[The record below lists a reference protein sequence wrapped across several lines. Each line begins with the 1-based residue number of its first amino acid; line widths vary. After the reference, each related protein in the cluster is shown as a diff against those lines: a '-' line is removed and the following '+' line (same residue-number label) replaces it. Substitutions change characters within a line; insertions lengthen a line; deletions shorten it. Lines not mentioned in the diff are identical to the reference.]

1 MQEKSKQLHTRR
13 DFLRMMGASG
23 AVVAL
28 AACTPPA
35 PPSAG
40 PAAAAG
46 GAASSGQA
54 FLNYWTGWSGF
65 EFDELQR
72 QVDKFN
78 EANKDKIFVNM
89 TTVFG
94 QYDKVLTAIAGGNPP
109 DVVSAVWLHQLVSM
123 AARKGLQPLTD
134 YADRDGINGDGY
146 FPQMWDSWHY
156 NNDLWGMMITS
167 NSNVLTYRADVL
179 TDAGLDPDAPLAD
192 LAALDAAVL
201 ALEKVDASGNI
212 ERVGL
217 LPEDITWWGRVF
229 GGDFFDA
236 DNNKITANDE
246 RIVQALDWMG
256 STYQRLGPEQVAAFK
271 SGYGDYMSTQ
281 NPLFAGK
288 EGYKQVGEWFVQFS
302 KKFAPEQ
309 DIRMIPAPAPEGGRA
324 MCTKF
329 GGSVFTIPTGVGN
342 PDASWEFI
350 KFLSQD
356 EIMGEFC
363 FNITNVPPKVAP
375 ASEERFVSDARFQL
389 ALDLLN
395 GENAFGPDKMPVND
409 SLFAKLAEAETSI
422 MAGQATAQELLDR
435 VTQEVQEELDKALER
450 M

>member
-23 AVVAL
+23 AVIAL

-134 YADRDGINGDGY
+134 YADRDGINR
-146 FPQMWDSWHY
+146 S
-156 NNDLWGMMITS
+156 
-167 NSNVLTYRADVL
+167 LTHQ
-179 TDAGLDPDAPLAD
+179 
-192 LAALDAAVL
+192 
-201 ALEKVDASGNI
+201 ESC
-212 ERVGL
+212 
-217 LPEDITWWGRVF
+217 
-229 GGDFFDA
+229 
-236 DNNKITANDE
+236 
-246 RIVQALDWMG
+246 
-256 STYQRLGPEQVAAFK
+256 
-271 SGYGDYMSTQ
+271 
-281 NPLFAGK
+281 
-288 EGYKQVGEWFVQFS
+288 
-302 KKFAPEQ
+302 
-309 DIRMIPAPAPEGGRA
+309 RMIA
-324 MCTKF
+324 
-329 GGSVFTIPTGVGN
+329 
-342 PDASWEFI
+342 
-350 KFLSQD
+350 
-356 EIMGEFC
+356 
-363 FNITNVPPKVAP
+363 
-375 ASEERFVSDARFQL
+375 
-389 ALDLLN
+389 
-395 GENAFGPDKMPVND
+395 
-409 SLFAKLAEAETSI
+409 
-422 MAGQATAQELLDR
+422 
-435 VTQEVQEELDKALER
+435 
-450 M
+450 